1 MMATRPQGDPCIAS
15 SRSAVSVDSF
25 ATNPMVGATPAMDAT
40 EMNAAVAM
48 TGACRPTPL
57 SSLMSRVE
65 SCLSITPTMRNS
77 ADLNSACPITRAR
90 PARALAC
97 VP

>member
-1 MMATRPQGDPCIAS
+1 M
-15 SRSAVSVDSF
+15 
-25 ATNPMVGATPAMDAT
+25 PAIEAM

-57 SSLMSRVE
+57 SSVMSRVD
-65 SCLSITPTMRNS
+65 SWRSITPTIRNS
-77 ADLNSACPITRAR
+77 ADLNSACAITSAR
-90 PARALAC
+90 PASALAC